1 MLCSLCLPDTCF
13 LYVAIDDLKP
23 VTHLL
28 AVDVSS
34 KKGMKFLREG
44 LRYLVIVYDS
54 AHFFLIISS
63 MTTIIIVTDIINII
77 ISDAFQFVHYG
88 ADRRF

>member
-1 MLCSLCLPDTCF
+1 MLPSHCLPDMCF

-34 KKGMKFLREG
+34 KKGMKFLHEG
-44 LRYLVIVYDS
+44 IRYLVIVYDS
-54 AHFFLIISS
+54 AHFFTIISA
-63 MTTIIIVTDIINII
+63 MTTTIIVTDITNII
-77 ISDAFQFVHYG
+77 ISDAF
-88 ADRRF
+88 